1 MDVLILEN
9 IVNYRN
15 LILQS
20 DISFSKDMITEELY
34 DVRINNIL
42 LEMDVAIQ
50 VLERARSASHI
61 ESEEVD
67 IKKNIHVMVRP

>member
-1 MDVLILEN
+1 MRISLTTEISFK
-9 IVNYRN
+9 
-15 LILQS
+15 S

-34 DVRINNIL
+34 DVHINNIL

-50 VLERARSASHI
+50 VLERARSASLYI

-67 IKKNIHVMVRP
+67 IEKIFM

>member
-1 MDVLILEN
+1 
-9 IVNYRN
+9 
-15 LILQS
+15 
-20 DISFSKDMITEELY
+20 MITEELY

-50 VLERARSASHI
+50 VLSVHGRILYI

-67 IKKNIHVMVRP
+67 IKKNIHVM